1 MPLGLERL
9 ETPTPSCISALH
21 ARGPLAAGLASAQS
35 TPYML
40 KLSEILVSRKD
51 IDNFGE
57 LSQAVQD
64 IARNGER
71 FFRMDVKPP
80 YPDTPEDWE
89 DRLEAA
95 FSGLIR

>member
-1 MPLGLERL
+1 
-9 ETPTPSCISALH
+9 
-21 ARGPLAAGLASAQS
+21 
-35 TPYML
+35 ML
-40 KLSEILVSRKD
+40 KLSDILVAHKEVESFD
-51 IDNFGE
+51 DLLLI
-57 LSQAVQD
+57 VQEG
-64 IARNGER
+64 ARGGER